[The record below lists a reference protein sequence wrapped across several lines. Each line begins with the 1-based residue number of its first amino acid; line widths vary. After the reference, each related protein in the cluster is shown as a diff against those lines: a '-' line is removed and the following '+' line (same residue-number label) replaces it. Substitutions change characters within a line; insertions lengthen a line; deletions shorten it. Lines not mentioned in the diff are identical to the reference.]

1 MLSSPIIIFYSFLVL
16 VVFAIGVA
24 PTAIWKRF
32 GASVAGAADRARR
45 DRAAAHFKR
54 ATAAVAFTADID
66 YVPVG
71 IGFAFDQARS
81 LLFLAGDHFDTPA
94 EAVIPIT
101 DLRAY
106 TIGVIT
112 GGFTDENYV
121 GFTDENYV
129 DLFPA
134 DPAVPRWRISC
145 AEDVASTYAID
156 RLLTSLGLPKP

>member
-121 GFTDENYV
+121 

>member
-32 GASVAGAADRARR
+32 GASVAGAADPAPR

-121 GFTDENYV
+121 